1 MAIRFFCLTLAAIC
15 FAGCGT
21 MASPVT
27 VPSESSSSALVGDLE
42 GAGRLGAWTLA
53 YTGGCAGRE
62 SETLLI
68 TQLDETVIV
77 FDEFELL
84 RNETDE
90 YVGSAIFIAPMPV
103 DGRDIPY
110 EISYVL
116 RASDNGR
123 FSGTETITEGGGAS
137 LGCPITLTH
146 TGAH

>member
-1 MAIRFFCLTLAAIC
+1 MAIRFFCLTLAAILV
-15 FAGCGT
+15 ASCGT
-21 MASPVT
+21 MASPAT
-27 VPSESSSSALVGDLE
+27 VPSESSPSALGEDSE
-42 GAGRLGAWTLA
+42 GASRLGAWTLA

-77 FDEFELL
+77 FAEFELL

-110 EISYVL
+110 EISYAL
-116 RASDNGR
+116 RASDDGR
-123 FSGTETITEGGGAS
+123 FSGTETIIEGGGAA
-137 LGCPITLTH
+137 LACPVELVY
-146 TGAH
+146 GGG